1 MRRFRAWQ
9 VLVVL
14 AACGLGWA
22 GETGPRFSISDAD
35 VKAIYPDVEKV
46 YVELHQTPELSG
58 QEVRT
63 AEKMAEALRKLG
75 YEVTTGIGGNGV
87 VGVLRN
93 GTGPV
98 VMLRTDMDALPVEER
113 TGLPYASRVK
123 ARNPAG
129 QEVSV
134 MHACGHDLHMSAWL
148 GTARLMAEG
157 KSGWSGTLILIG
169 QPAEELAGGAVP
181 MLKDGLYTRFPK
193 PDYVLAIHDQSG
205 LPSGTVETNTGYVT
219 ANVDS
224 VDITIYGRG
233 SHGAKPE
240 LSVDPIVIAAR
251 TVLTLQ
257 TLISREKDPQQPA
270 VLTVGSIHGG
280 TKHNIIPDDVR
291 MQLTV
296 RAYKPE
302 VRERLLRGIERI
314 ARAECEAGNTPKPPD
329 VKVVDSTPVTVN
341 DAALAGRVAT
351 ALRKNLGEARVIEAI
366 PIMGA
371 EDFSRYA
378 EPGVPI
384 LMIWVGAIN
393 PKTLERAI
401 RDGTVLPGLHSSLF
415 APDPM
420 PTIMTG
426 VEALVTAARELFG
439 TAKAH

>member
-1 MRRFRAWQ
+1 MRR
-9 VLVVL
+9 LVRL
-14 AACGLGWA
+14 AALVSMFVCVPANAQSLWSTL
-22 GETGPRFSISDAD
+22 EPLYDD
-35 VKAIYPDVEKV
+35 
-46 YVELHQTPELSG
+46 LHAHPELSF
-58 QEVRT
+58 QET
-63 AEKMAEALRKLG
+63 ATATKMAERLRALG
-75 YEVTTGIGGNGV
+75 FTVTTGVGRTGV
-87 VGVLRN
+87 VGILKN
-93 GTGPV
+93 GPGST
-98 VMLRTDMDALPVEER
+98 VMLRTDLDALPVEEK
-113 TGLPYASRVK
+113 TGLPYASK
-123 ARNPAG
+123 ATAKNAAG
-129 QEVSV
+129 ETVPV
-134 MHACGHDLHMSAWL
+134 MHACGHDVHMTVWIGAATTL
-148 GTARLMAEG
+148 ANDR
-157 KSGWSGTLILIG
+157 KRWSGTLMMVG
-169 QPAEELAGGAVP
+169 QPAEEVGGGAAA
-181 MLKDGLYTRFPK
+181 MLADGLFTRFPK
-193 PDYVLAIHDQSG
+193 PDFALAIHDSDS
-205 LPSGTVETNTGYVT
+205 LAAGTVGIK
-219 ANVDS
+219 AGPLLASADS
-224 VDITIYGRG
+224 VDVVVYGKG
-233 SHGAKPE
+233 GHGARPHKTI
-240 LSVDPIVIAAR
+240 DPVVIAAKI
-251 TVLTLQ
+251 VVSLQ
-257 TLISREKDPQQPA
+257 TLVSRENDPFDPA
-270 VLTVGSIHGG
+270 VVTVGSIHGG